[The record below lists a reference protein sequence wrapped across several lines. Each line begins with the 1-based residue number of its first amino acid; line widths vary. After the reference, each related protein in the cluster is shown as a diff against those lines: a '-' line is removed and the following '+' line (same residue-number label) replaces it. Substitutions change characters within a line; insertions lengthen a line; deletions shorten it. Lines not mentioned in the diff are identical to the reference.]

1 MYLNELDQF
10 IKHQL
15 KAEYYI
21 RYVDDF
27 VILHQNKYKLRE
39 YKEKINEFLKEKL
52 SLELHVGKSK
62 IISLN
67 RGINFLG
74 LRVFYYHKLLRK
86 TNLRKMKRTIAA
98 YKQLYQE
105 GKLSYDLIYE
115 YLQGWIAYAKQANTH
130 NLRKKLLTDIEQEF
144 PNEIA
149 TLEIN
154 KLLKIIQSNKAPTKH
169 L

>member
-1 MYLNELDQF
+1 M
-10 IKHQL
+10 H
-15 KAEYYI
+15 A
-21 RYVDDF
+21 
-27 VILHQNKYKLRE
+27 
-39 YKEKINEFLKEKL
+39 
-52 SLELHVGKSK
+52 GKSK

-86 TNLRKMKRTIAA
+86 TNLRKMKRTVAA

-105 GKLSYDLIYE
+105 GRLSYDLIYE
-115 YLQGWIAYAKQANTH
+115 YLQGWLAYAKQANTH
-130 NLRKKLLTDIEQEF
+130 KLRKKLLTDIEQEF

-154 KLLKIIQSNKAPTKH
+154 KLLKVIQSNKAPTKH